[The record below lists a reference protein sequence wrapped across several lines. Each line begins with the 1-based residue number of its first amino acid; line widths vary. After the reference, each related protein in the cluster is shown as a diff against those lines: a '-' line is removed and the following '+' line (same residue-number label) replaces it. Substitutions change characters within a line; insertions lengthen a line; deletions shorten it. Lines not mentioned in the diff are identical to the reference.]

1 MRHLFF
7 SRGFLLALSALPAL
21 ASTPAG
27 ANPSILFDVR
37 TGQVLEHE
45 DAFKRWHP
53 ASLTK
58 LMTAYVAFRAIKA
71 GEVTMQ
77 SPIKMTRISSAEPPS
92 KMGYK
97 PGSVMTL
104 DNALKMM
111 LGKSANDIAAA
122 VGENIGGTIPA
133 FAVRM
138 NAEAQRLG
146 MTGSHF
152 TNPNGLH
159 DPENYTTAR
168 DLALLV
174 RAIRLEFPQYGS
186 YFSIEGLTTNGK
198 NRIRGFNP
206 LLGRFAGADGM
217 KTGFVCASGY
227 NLIGT
232 ATREGR
238 TLAAVVL
245 GERTPWGR
253 ADHAADLLGQGFS
266 TSASGTLTLA
276 NLQPYGADINTP
288 TDMREIVCSKE
299 GASER
304 SDGLDAQGRP
314 KFKSPYMADMKRD
327 LKLVRVGLGGATGPA
342 PAAFAAIDARNN
354 QADVPIPTWRPDKPA
369 PGAPLAAQGDAA
381 QQQ

>member
-1 MRHLFF
+1 MRHLIF
-7 SRGFLLALSALPAL
+7 SKGLFIGLAALSAL
-21 ASTPAG
+21 ASGQAA

-58 LMTAYVAFRAIKA
+58 LMTAYVAFRAVKA
-71 GEVTMQ
+71 GELTLQ
-77 SPIKMTRISSAEPPS
+77 SPIKVTKISAAEPPS

-97 PGSVMTL
+97 PGTVMTL

-122 VGENIGGTIPA
+122 VGENVAGTIPA
-133 FAVRM
+133 FADRM

-174 RAIRLEFPQYGS
+174 RAIRLDFPQDVS

-198 NRIRGFNP
+198 NRIHGYNP

-227 NLIGT
+227 NLVGS

-253 ADHAADLLGQGFS
+253 ADRAADLLGQGFS
-266 TSASGTLTLA
+266 TSTAGSLTIST
-276 NLQPYGADINTP
+276 LQPYGEGQTTP
-288 TDMREIVCSKE
+288 TDMRDIVCSKA

-304 SDGLDAQGRP
+304 SDGLDADGKP
-314 KFKSPYMADMKRD
+314 KFKSPYMVELKRD
-327 LKLVRVGLGGATGPA
+327 LQMVRVSLGGATGPV
-342 PAAFAAIDARNN
+342 PAAFAAIDAKNN
-354 QADVPIPTWRPDKPA
+354 KADVPIPTWRPDKPA
-369 PGAPLAAQGDAA
+369 PGAPLAAQGDGASK
-381 QQQ
+381 Q

>member
-7 SRGFLLALSALPAL
+7 SKGLFIGLAALSAL
-21 ASTPAG
+21 ASGQAA

-58 LMTAYVAFRAIKA
+58 LMTAYVAFRAVKA
-71 GEVTMQ
+71 GELTLQ
-77 SPIKMTRISSAEPPS
+77 SPIKITKISAAEPPS

-97 PGSVMTL
+97 PGTVMTL

-122 VGENIGGTIPA
+122 VGENVAGTIPA
-133 FAVRM
+133 FADRM
-138 NAEAQRLG
+138 NAEARRLG
-146 MTGSHF
+146 MTCSHF

-174 RAIRLEFPQYGS
+174 RAIRLDFPQDVS

-198 NRIRGFNP
+198 NRIHGYNP

-227 NLIGT
+227 NLVGS

-253 ADHAADLLGQGFS
+253 ADRAADLLGQGFS
-266 TSASGTLTLA
+266 TSTAGNLTIST
-276 NLQPYGADINTP
+276 LQPYGEGQTTP
-288 TDMREIVCSKE
+288 TDMRDIVCSKA

-304 SDGLDAQGRP
+304 SDGLDADGKP
-314 KFKSPYMADMKRD
+314 KFKSPYMVEMKRD
-327 LKLVRVGLGGATGPA
+327 LQMVRVSLGGATGPV
-342 PAAFAAIDARNN
+342 PAAFAAIDAKNN
-354 QADVPIPTWRPDKPA
+354 KADVPIPTWRPDKPA
-369 PGAPLAAQGDAA
+369 PGTPLAAQGDGTSK
-381 QQQ
+381 Q

>member
-7 SRGFLLALSALPAL
+7 SKGLFLALAVLPAL
-21 ASTPAG
+21 GNGPAA

-77 SPIKMTRISSAEPPS
+77 SPIKMTKISSAEPPS

-97 PGSVMTL
+97 PGTVMTL

-133 FAVRM
+133 FADRM
-138 NAEAQRLG
+138 NAEARRLG

-174 RAIRLEFPQYGS
+174 RAIRLDFPQYGS

-198 NRIRGFNP
+198 NRIHGYNP

-253 ADHAADLLGQGFS
+253 ADHAADLLGQGFG
-266 TSASGTLTLA
+266 TSSGGALTLDG
-276 NLQPYGADINTP
+276 LQPYGADLTTP
-288 TDMREIVCSKE
+288 TDMRGIVCSKE

-314 KFKSPYMADMKRD
+314 KFKSTYMVDMKRE
-327 LKLVRVGLGGATGPA
+327 LNLVRVSLGGATGPV
-342 PAAFAAIDARNN
+342 PAAFAAIDAKNN
-354 QADVPIPTWRPDKPA
+354 KADVPIPTWRPDKPA
-369 PGAPLAAQGDAA
+369 PGTPLSAQGDAA

>member
-7 SRGFLLALSALPAL
+7 SKGFLLALAALPAL
-21 ASTPAG
+21 ASVPAA

-58 LMTAYVAFRAIKA
+58 LMTAYVAFRAIQA

-77 SPIKMTRISSAEPPS
+77 SPIKMTKVSAAEPPS

-111 LGKSANDIAAA
+111 LGKSANDVAAA
-122 VGENIGGTIPA
+122 VGENIGGTIAA
-133 FAVRM
+133 FAGRM

-152 TNPNGLH
+152 TNANGLH
-159 DPENYTTAR
+159 DPENYSTAR

-266 TSASGTLTLA
+266 TSASGTLTLTS
-276 NLQPYGADINTP
+276 LQPYGAGIDTP
-288 TDMREIVCSKE
+288 TDMRGIVCSKE

-314 KFKSPYMADMKRD
+314 KFKSSYMADMKRD
-327 LKLVRVGLGGATGPA
+327 LSLVRVGLGGATGPV

-369 PGAPLAAQGDAA
+369 PGTPVAAQGDVV
-381 QQQ
+381 Q

>member
-7 SRGFLLALSALPAL
+7 SKGLFVGLAALSGL
-21 ASTPAG
+21 ASSQAA

-58 LMTAYVAFRAIKA
+58 TMTAYVAFRAIKA

-77 SPIKMTRISSAEPPS
+77 SPVKITKISAAEPPS

-97 PGSVMTL
+97 PGTVMTL

-133 FAVRM
+133 FAARM

-174 RAIRLEFPQYGS
+174 RAIRTEFPQYAS
-186 YFSIEGLTTNGK
+186 YFSIEGITTNGK
-198 NRIRGFNP
+198 NRIHGFNP

-266 TSASGTLTLA
+266 TSTAGNVTLS
-276 NLQPYGADINTP
+276 NLQPYGEGQTTP
-288 TDMREIVCSKE
+288 TDMRDIVCSKE

-304 SDGLDAQGRP
+304 SDGLDAQGKP
-314 KFKSPYMADMKRD
+314 KFKSRYMAELKRD
-327 LKLVRVGLGGATGPA
+327 LQMVRVGLGGATGPV
-342 PAAFAAIDARNN
+342 PAAFAAVDAKNN
-354 QADVPIPTWRPDKPA
+354 KADVPIPTWRPDKPV
-369 PGAPLAAQGDAA
+369 PGVPSAQGDAT
-381 QQQ
+381 QQ

>member
-7 SRGFLLALSALPAL
+7 SKGLFLGLAALSGL
-21 ASTPAG
+21 ASGPAA

-58 LMTAYVAFRAIKA
+58 IMTAYVAFRAVKA
-71 GEVTMQ
+71 GEVSLQ
-77 SPIKMTRISSAEPPS
+77 SPIKMTKISAAEPPS
-92 KMGYK
+92 KMGFK

-133 FAVRM
+133 FADRM

-174 RAIRLEFPQYGS
+174 RAIRTEFPQYAS
-186 YFSIEGLTTNGK
+186 YFSIEGITTNGK
-198 NRIRGFNP
+198 NRIHGYNP

-227 NLIGT
+227 NLIGS

-266 TSASGTLTLA
+266 TSTAGSVTLSS
-276 NLQPYGADINTP
+276 LQPYGEGQTTP
-288 TDMREIVCSKE
+288 TDMRDIVCSKE

-304 SDGLDAQGRP
+304 SDGLDAKGRP
-314 KFKSPYMADMKRD
+314 KFKSPYMVD
-327 LKLVRVGLGGATGPA
+327 LKRELQFVRVGLGGATGPV
-342 PAAFAAIDARNN
+342 PAAFAAIDAKNN
-354 QADVPIPTWRPDKPA
+354 KADVPIPTWRPDKPA
-369 PGAPLAAQGDAA
+369 PGVPVSAQGDAT
-381 QQQ
+381 QQ

>member
-1 MRHLFF
+1 MRHLF
-7 SRGFLLALSALPAL
+7 LSKGLFAGLVVL
-21 ASTPAG
+21 GASVAGPAG
-27 ANPSILFDVR
+27 ANPSILFDVK

-45 DAFKRWHP
+45 EAFRRWHP

-58 LMTAYVAFRAIKA
+58 MMTAYVAFRAINA
-71 GEVTMQ
+71 GELTLQ
-77 SPIKMTRISSAEPPS
+77 SPIKITKISAAEPPS

-122 VGENIGGTIPA
+122 IGENVGGTLPA
-133 FAVRM
+133 FAGRM

-168 DLALLV
+168 DMALLV

-186 YFSIEGLTTNGK
+186 YFTIEGLTTNGK

-227 NLIGT
+227 NLAGS
-232 ATREGR
+232 ATRDGR

-253 ADHAADLLGQGFS
+253 ADRAADLLGQGFS
-266 TSASGTLTLA
+266 TAASGSVTLGT
-276 NLQPYGADINTP
+276 LQPYGENLTTP
-288 TDMREIVCSKE
+288 TDMREIVCSKA

-304 SDGLDAQGRP
+304 SDGLDANGKP
-314 KFKSPYMADMKRD
+314 KFKSPYMAELNRD
-327 LKLVRVGLGGATGPA
+327 LQFVRVGLGGATGPA
-342 PAAFAAIDARNN
+342 PAAFAAIDAKNN
-354 QADVPIPTWRPDKPA
+354 QANVPIPTWRPDRPA
-369 PGAPLAAQGDAA
+369 PTAPVAAQGDASRP
-381 QQQ
+381 Q

>member
-7 SRGFLLALSALPAL
+7 SKGLFAGLATMCALTAG
-21 ASTPAG
+21 PAG

-37 TGQVLEHE
+37 SGQVLEHE

-58 LMTAYVAFRAIKA
+58 LMTAYVAFRAVQA
-71 GEVTMQ
+71 GELTLQ
-77 SPIKMTRISSAEPPS
+77 SPIKVTKISAAEPPS

-122 VGENIGGTIPA
+122 IGENVGGTLPA
-133 FAVRM
+133 FADRM
-138 NAEAQRLG
+138 NAEARRLG

-174 RAIRLEFPQYGS
+174 RAIRLDFPQYAS

-198 NRIRGFNP
+198 NRIHGFNP

-227 NLIGT
+227 NLVGS
-232 ATREGR
+232 ATRDGR

-245 GERTPWGR
+245 GARTPWGR
-253 ADHAADLLGQGFS
+253 ADRAADLLGQGFS
-266 TSASGTLTLA
+266 TSASANATLT
-276 NLQPYGADINTP
+276 NLQPYGENLTTP
-288 TDMREIVCSKE
+288 TDMRDIVCSKE

-304 SDGLDAQGRP
+304 SDGLDAQGKP
-314 KFKSPYMADMKRD
+314 KFKSPYMADLNRD
-327 LKLVRVGLGGATGPA
+327 LRLVRVGLGGATGPV
-342 PAAFAAIDARNN
+342 PAAFAAIDAKNN
-354 QADVPIPTWRPDKPA
+354 QANVPIPTWRPDKPA
-369 PGAPLAAQGDAA
+369 PGAPAPAQGDATH
-381 QQQ
+381 Q